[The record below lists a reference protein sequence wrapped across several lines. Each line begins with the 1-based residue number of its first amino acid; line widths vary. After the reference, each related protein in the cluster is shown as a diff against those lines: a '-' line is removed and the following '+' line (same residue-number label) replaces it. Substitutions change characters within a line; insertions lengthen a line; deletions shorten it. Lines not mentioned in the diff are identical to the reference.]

1 MYVFNIIVILIEAL
15 YFYIPIIKIKKY
27 KRKRIWV
34 YLVLIIA
41 ERLSYFIF
49 KDSVFRY
56 LFYFSFI
63 YLSIFAFEKDKQNKN
78 KLFDFFIVPI
88 LFFIKAII
96 EYITYL
102 IFFKYVNYISFVLI
116 LETLCILFVLL
127 LKRKFLNI
135 YLKIKENW
143 NSNKE
148 FYCRFLFLI
157 IFNSFI
163 LFLIFNLIKIK
174 EVL

>member
-1 MYVFNIIVILIEAL
+1 MSVFNIIVILVETL
-15 YFYIPIIKIKKY
+15 YFYIPIMEIKKY
-27 KRKRIWV
+27 KNNKIWV
-34 YLVLIIA
+34 YCVLIIA

-49 KDSVFRY
+49 KDSIFRY
-56 LFYFSFI
+56 LFYCSFI
-63 YLSIFAFEKDKQNKN
+63 YLLIFAFEKDKENKN

-88 LFFIKAII
+88 LFFVKAII

-102 IFFKYVNYISFVLI
+102 IFFKYVNYIIFVSI
-116 LETLCILFVLL
+116 LETLCILFAIL
-127 LKRKFLNI
+127 LKGKFFEI